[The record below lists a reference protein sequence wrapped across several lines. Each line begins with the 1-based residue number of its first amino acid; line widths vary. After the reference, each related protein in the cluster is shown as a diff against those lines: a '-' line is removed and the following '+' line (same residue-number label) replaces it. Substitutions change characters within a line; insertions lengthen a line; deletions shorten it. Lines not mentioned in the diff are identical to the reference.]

1 MKSLKS
7 THKLIKSSIF
17 IASMLPLIWLILQAV
32 TAGLG
37 ANPIEKVQHH
47 TGDWALNFLLITLA
61 VSPLQKTTGSAW
73 LRGMRR
79 MMGLYA
85 FFYASLHLTAYVALD
100 QFFSWDAII
109 EDVVK
114 HKRVIVGFA
123 SYLLL
128 LPLALTS
135 SHRLIRRLGIERWR
149 TLHRLVYAAAA
160 GGVVHYL
167 WLVKKD
173 LRTPLIYASILA
185 ALLMYRVVLRLMAH
199 RHETH
204 LN

>member
-17 IASMLPLIWLILQAV
+17 IASLLPLIWLILQAV
-32 TAGLG
+32 TTGLG

-61 VSPLQKTTGSAW
+61 VSLLQKTTGSAG
-73 LRGMRR
+73 LKGMRR

-114 HKRVIVGFA
+114 YKRVIVGFA

-135 SHRLIRRLGIERWR
+135 SDRMIRRMGIERWR
-149 TLHRLVYAAAA
+149 SLHRLVYAAAA

-185 ALLMYRVVLRLMAH
+185 VLLAYQVVLRLMAH